1 MADLPAIEIID
12 GMKVYEPDGTVLAD
26 YLFDNSHVAIIRGP
40 IGSGTSSCS
49 CQRIYRHAVE
59 QNPSPVDGK
68 RRSRWGIVRNT
79 YGELRN
85 TTMKT
90 WLDWFPEELYGRV
103 TWSRPMLHEVRVGD
117 VELDVHFFALDDEAD
132 LAKMR
137 SLEMTGWWFNE
148 LEYIP
153 KSILDEAESR
163 TGRYPAMKDG
173 GAKWDGVIA
182 DMNAPNEE
190 HWVPRMMGEAPYPDD
205 VPEEDRPVKPR
216 SWEYFVQPAAV
227 LELKGPDGKTVTG
240 YTTNPKA
247 ENLKW
252 LKKGYYEEKLAGKSK
267 RWVDSRL
274 RNVITF
280 VTDGEPVWP
289 MFNVETHVAPRQL
302 EYVPGHRVIV
312 GLDFGRRPTAVCMQA
327 IGNRVFVQKEFRMY
341 GVSAATYVQP
351 FKSWLERNYPGAQVE
366 FWGDPKGQDKGQ
378 NVDTSAYDIFR
389 AHGMVVRPAPV
400 KNNNLET
407 RLSVVED
414 VLNEASGGEM
424 RFQLCPAGCSTL
436 KMAMMGKYVIK
447 KTKEGD
453 ADPFKDKYSD
463 VADAMGYALLGL
475 GEGRRMIGLDV
486 RGPAHGA
493 MKVYRGRRDLRR
505 RAFG

>member
-1 MADLPAIEIID
+1 MSDGPRIEIID
-12 GMKVYEPDGTVLAD
+12 GMRVYEPDGLVLAD
-26 YLFDNSHVAIIRGP
+26 YLFDNSHVSIIRGP

-59 QNPSPVDGK
+59 QRKSPVDGK

-90 WLDWFPEELYGRV
+90 WLDWFPEEMYGRV
-103 TWSRPMLHEVRVGD
+103 TWSRPMLHEVRIGD

-153 KSILDEAESR
+153 KSIVDEAESR

-173 GAKWDGVIA
+173 GSAWDGIIG

-205 VPEEDRPVKPR
+205 VPEEDRPLKPPT
-216 SWEYFVQPAAV
+216 WNYFVQPAAV
-227 LELKGPDGKTVTG
+227 LEIRGADGRSVVG
-240 YTTNPKA
+240 YRTNPKA

-252 LKKGYYEEKLAGKSK
+252 LKPGYYDEKMSGKSK

-280 VTDGEPVWP
+280 VSDGEPVWP
-289 MFNVETHVAPRQL
+289 MFNADSHVASEELR
-302 EYVPGHRVIV
+302 YVPGHRVVV
-312 GLDFGRRPTAVCMQA
+312 GLDFGRRPTAVMMQQ
-327 IGNRVFVQKEFRMY
+327 IGGRIFIQREFRMY
-341 GVSAATYVQP
+341 GASAATFAPALKRV
-351 FKSWLERNYPGAQVE
+351 LEQYYGGATIE

-378 NVDTSAYDIFR
+378 AVDTSAFDIMR
-389 AHGMVVRPAPV
+389 AHGMPVRPAPV
-400 KNNNLET
+400 KNNNIDT
-407 RLSVVED
+407 RLSAVET
-414 VLNEASGGEM
+414 VLNEATGGQM
-424 RFQLCPAGCSTL
+424 RYVLCPKNCPTL
-436 KMAMMGKYVIK
+436 KQAMMGKYVIK

-463 VADAMGYALLGL
+463 VADAQGYAFLGM
-475 GEGRRMIGLDV
+475 GEGRKMIGIEI
-486 RGPAHGA
+486 AGA
-493 MKVYRGRRDLRR
+493 GSGALKVFKGRKSLRR
-505 RAFG
+505 VA